1 MSALSV
7 AAADALIERAAAA
20 FRAEIDPA
28 ELALLLRGAARD
40 HDGEAFALFGRL
52 GFEAAAIAKALP
64 AARALARAQ
73 SGARD
78 VG

>member
-1 MSALSV
+1 MSALSI

-28 ELALLLRGAARD
+28 ELAPLLRGAARE
-40 HDGEAFALFGRL
+40 HDGEAFALFCRL
-52 GFEAAAIAKALP
+52 RFEAVAIAKALP

-73 SGARD
+73 TGA
-78 VG
+78 